1 MPLEESLSACTAA
14 VTRLANIMEA
24 KAVGGAAAAPAEGAK
39 RSPGRPRKV
48 TFEEVKVIAKKLMD
62 EKGRPVAVK
71 LIKKQD
77 AEELAK
83 IPESKYAAFIAEAEV
98 LLAQQ
103 DAADEED
110 EAELGL

>member
-24 KAVGGAAAAPAEGAK
+24 KAVGGAAAPAEGAK

-48 TFEEVKVIAKKLMD
+48 TFEEVKAIAKKLMD